1 MVNIARRAHDVLGMS
16 WATIGHLLDRDASAL
31 RRAVLAKTSTPVIRE
46 QSQLAPCRSN
56 YFNAGPK

>member
-1 MVNIARRAHDVLGMS
+1 MINIARRSHDVLGLS
-16 WATIGHLLDRDASAL
+16 WRTIGHLLDRDPTAL
-31 RRAVLAKTSTPVIRE
+31 KRAVMSSPVIRE